1 MYPIQIIK
9 NILGIILIII
19 TGQFM
24 PWWAFSIIT
33 FIIGYMAHTKNEAL
47 ISGFMI
53 SFSSWFIV
61 LTYAY
66 INGGNI
72 LFTKMSMLLKMN
84 SPMILIIASSI
95 LSGII
100 GITSSWTGLQFNKRG
115 KYD

>member
-1 MYPIQIIK
+1 MLSSILIKII
-9 NILGIILIII
+9 ISILIII
-19 TGQFM
+19 LIGPIT
-24 PWWAFSIIT
+24 PWWSFSIIT

-47 ISGFMI
+47 ISGFMV

-66 INGGNI
+66 TNGGNI
-72 LFTKMSMLLKMN
+72 LFTKMSLLLKMN

-100 GITSSWTGLQFNKRG
+100 GITSSWTGWQFNERG